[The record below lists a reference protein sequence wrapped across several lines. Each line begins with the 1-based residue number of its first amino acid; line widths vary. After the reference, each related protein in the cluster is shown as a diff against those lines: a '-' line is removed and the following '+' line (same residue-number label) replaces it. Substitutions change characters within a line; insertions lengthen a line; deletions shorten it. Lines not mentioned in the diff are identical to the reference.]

1 MKKSLFLLFILL
13 SATTFF
19 VSCTDVDDQEREAKL
34 IIKFKFDPNQVR
46 LNNIGTVSTIPDG
59 NAAQSPSFNSIS
71 SNYIEFATADNTA
84 LGQGAIIYQG
94 ETTNVGGATAIDF
107 SKAKIVSEGEA
118 FLEIP
123 LSQLAAGTYNWT
135 RVSLSYQNYEI
146 VVRHVDEIT
155 GQGDDYT
162 GTLASFVGYNTYI
175 GDFSIGNNIFPINSN
190 KLQGFWAF
198 ALNDFAYQA
207 QGQAPEGATTVP
219 NPLFTTSPIPQ
230 GSCVVTGKF
239 PVPLVIT
246 GNEKTNVVVT
256 LSLSTNKSFEW
267 EEIIHNNK
275 FDAYLGE
282 NVVDMGLR
290 GLIPTYSR

>member
-1 MKKSLFLLFILL
+1 MKKSLFLLLVFL

-19 VSCTDVDDQEREAKL
+19 VSCTDVDDQEREPKL

-59 NAAQSPSFNSIS
+59 NAAQSPTFNSIS
-71 SNYIEFATADNTA
+71 SNYIEFSTADNDA
-84 LGQGAIIYQG
+84 LGQGAIVYQG

-123 LSQLAAGTYNWT
+123 LSQLPAGTYNWT

-146 VVRHVDEIT
+146 VVRHVDEVT

-175 GDFSIGNNIFPINSN
+175 GDFSIGNNMFPINSN

-198 ALNDFAYQA
+198 ALNDYAYQA
-207 QGQAPEGATTVP
+207 QGQAPEGGTTVP
-219 NPLFTTSPIPQ
+219 NPLFATSPIPQ

-239 PVPLVIT
+239 ATPLVIT
-246 GNEKTNVVVT
+246 GNDKTNVVVT

-267 EEIIHNNK
+267 QEILHNNK

-282 NVVDMGLR
+282 NVADMGLR
-290 GLIPTYSR
+290 GLKPTYTR

>member
-1 MKKSLFLLFILL
+1 MKKLLFLFFIFL
-13 SATTFF
+13 SAATFF
-19 VSCTDVDDQEREAKL
+19 VSCTDVDDQEREPKL

-46 LNNIGTVSTIPDG
+46 LNNIGAISTIPDG
-59 NAAQSPSFNSIS
+59 NAAQSPTFNSIS
-71 SNYIEFATADNTA
+71 SNYIEFSTQDNTA

-94 ETTNVGGATAIDF
+94 ETTNVGGETAIDF

-123 LSQLAAGTYNWT
+123 LSQLPAGTYNWT

-146 VVRHVDEIT
+146 VVRHVDEVT

-175 GDFSIGNNIFPINSN
+175 GDFSIGNNMFPINSN

-198 ALNDFAYQA
+198 ALNDYAYQA
-207 QGQAPEGATTVP
+207 QGQAPDGATTVP
-219 NPLFTTSPIPQ
+219 NPLFATSPIPQ

-239 PVPLVIT
+239 ATPLVIT
-246 GNEKTNVVVT
+246 GNDKTNVVVT

-267 EEIIHNNK
+267 QEILHNNK

-290 GLIPTYSR
+290 GLKPTYTR